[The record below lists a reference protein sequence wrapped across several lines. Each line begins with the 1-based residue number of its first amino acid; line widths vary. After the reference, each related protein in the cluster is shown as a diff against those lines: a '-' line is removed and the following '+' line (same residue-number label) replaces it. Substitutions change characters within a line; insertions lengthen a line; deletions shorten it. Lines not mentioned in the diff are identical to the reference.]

1 MPSATFTPLY
11 GVHSEGPV
19 SFLLTLPGG
28 GAGGG
33 DNDRGLTLLLDC
45 VWDDA
50 FDPALLQPVIE

>member
-28 GAGGG
+28 GGG
-33 DNDRGLTLLLDC
+33 DDRGLTLLLDC
-45 VWDDA
+45 GWDDA
-50 FDPALLQPVIE
+50 FDAALLQPLLE